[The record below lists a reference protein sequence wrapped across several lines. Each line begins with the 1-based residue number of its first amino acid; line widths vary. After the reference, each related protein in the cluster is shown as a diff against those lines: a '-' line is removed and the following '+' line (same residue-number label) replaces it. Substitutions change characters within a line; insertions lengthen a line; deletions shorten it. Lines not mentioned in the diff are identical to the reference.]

1 MSNARLDTESLTLV
15 SGATQGIGAAIA
27 RLFAAAGAKVAIN
40 DIAASP
46 MMDSLVREVGGV
58 GAPADISN
66 RAQVKSMVEGLV
78 ETSGPIGTLICNAA
92 YMSMSPFLE
101 HSSDDWW
108 KIVDTNLTGAF
119 HLIQEVLPSMR
130 SIGEGRIVIVSSYWG
145 VIGWPDATAY
155 AASKA
160 GLVALTKTLGRELA
174 PEGIIVNG
182 IAPGVTSTPQLE
194 VDAKAA
200 GTSVDEIEALYA
212 QNIPLGR
219 VARPEE
225 IAAAVAFL
233 ADRRMGSMV
242 GTILHVNGGEA
253 RSRA

>member
-1 MSNARLDTESLTLV
+1 MRGAVLDTESTTLV

-27 RLFAAAGAKVAIN
+27 RRFAAAGAKVAVN

-46 MMDSLVREVGGV
+46 LMDAVVRDGG
-58 GAPADISN
+58 GTPPPADISD
-66 RAQVKSMVEGLV
+66 RAQVKSMVEKLV

-101 HSSDDWW
+101 HSPDDWW

-119 HLIQEVLPSMR
+119 HLIQEALPSMR
-130 SIGEGRIVIVSSYWG
+130 ALGAGRIVIVSSYWG

-160 GLVALTKTLGRELA
+160 GLVALIKTLGRELG

-200 GTSVDEIEALYA
+200 GGSVAEIEALYA
-212 QNIPLGR
+212 QGIPVGR
-219 VARPEE
+219 IAQPDE
-225 IAAAVAFL
+225 IAAGVAFL
-233 ADRRMGSMV
+233 ADRRVGAMV
-242 GTILHVNGGEA
+242 GTVLQINGGEV
-253 RSRA
+253 RGRV

>member
-1 MSNARLDTESLTLV
+1 MHGAVLDTESTTLV

-27 RLFAAAGAKVAIN
+27 RRFSVAGAKMAIN
-40 DIAASP
+40 DIAAGP
-46 MMDSLVREVGGV
+46 MMDAIVREVGGIA
-58 GAPADISN
+58 APADISD
-66 RAQVKSMVEGLV
+66 RAQVKSMVEKLV

-101 HSSDDWW
+101 HPPDDWW
-108 KIVDTNLTGAF
+108 KIVETNLTGTF

-130 SIGEGRIVIVSSYWG
+130 SLGAGRIVIVTSYWG
-145 VIGWPDATAY
+145 VTGWPDATAY

-160 GLVALTKTLGRELA
+160 GLVALVKTLGRELA

-200 GTSVDEIEALYA
+200 RKSVREIEDLYA
-212 QNIPLGR
+212 QGIPLGR
-219 VARPEE
+219 VAQPDE
-225 IAAAVAFL
+225 IAAGVAFL
-233 ADRRMGSMV
+233 ADRRMGAMI
-242 GTILHVNGGEA
+242 GTILQVNGGEV
-253 RSRA
+253 RGRV